1 MNKLKNLYYKIT
13 GGSNLDKTIYNEL
26 NRYSKKYDPAEKFFI
41 GAYELHLFTG
51 IELKKVRRALQS
63 LERQGR
69 ITARPRFLNGVRLNS
84 LGYAINN

>member
-26 NRYSKKYDPAEKFFI
+26 HRYSRKYDPAEKFFI

-51 IELKKVRRALQS
+51 IDIKKVRRALQS

-69 ITARPRFLNGVRLNS
+69 VTACPRFLNGVRLKS
-84 LGYAINN
+84 SGYSVNE